1 MAQNFPFRLITP
13 TGIVL
18 ESQVEEVVGFSA
30 LGEFGVL
37 AEHIDF
43 ITSLVPGLLRVKIS
57 ADREAD
63 YIVTGGLAAVR
74 DGAMTVMA
82 DEVES
87 LDRLNRA
94 AVADEMKA
102 TEQRLSQTSYYSA
115 EYAEA
120 ERALLL
126 ARARSRAIDLK
137 AASRA
142 PAS

>member
-1 MAQNFPFRLITP
+1 MAQNFSFRLITP

-43 ITSLVPGLLRVKIS
+43 ITSLVPGLLRVRIS
-57 ADREAD
+57 ADRQAD
-63 YIVTGGLAAVR
+63 YIVTGGLAAVKE
-74 DGAMTVMA
+74 GAMTVMA

-87 LDRLNRA
+87 LERLNRA
-94 AVADEMKA
+94 AVTDEMTA
-102 TEQRLSQTSYYSA
+102 TEQRLGQTSYYSA

-126 ARARSRAIDLK
+126 ARARTRAIELES
-137 AASRA
+137 ASR
-142 PAS
+142 